1 MKGITLLDL
10 KIFILTTMYPMAS
23 SVFNDFSSQ
32 SNVYKAMFGLG
43 YFSRDEEESSLM
55 ILNKRIEK
63 HLH

>member
-1 MKGITLLDL
+1 M
-10 KIFILTTMYPMAS
+10 LTTMYPMAS

-32 SNVYKAMFGLG
+32 CNVYKAMFGLG
-43 YFSRDEEESSLM
+43 YLSRDEEESSLM